1 MPDLVRFLHLANQL
15 KDVRRTGWVRCG
27 VHDAE
32 SVADHAWGVSLLA
45 LLLAPPG
52 LDRHRLLAL
61 AVAHDLAE
69 TITGD
74 ITPHDDIPIA
84 DKRAR
89 EQVAMEH
96 LAGLLNKDELTAL
109 WREYADHT
117 TAESR
122 FIHELD
128 ALEMAGQAI
137 SYERA
142 GRLGTRDAD
151 RFIASASGR
160 IHSPQVREHLT
171 SLIASRSNPNGER

>member
-1 MPDLVRFLHLANQL
+1 
-15 KDVRRTGWVRCG
+15 
-27 VHDAE
+27 
-32 SVADHAWGVSLLA
+32 
-45 LLLAPPG
+45 
-52 LDRHRLLAL
+52 
-61 AVAHDLAE
+61 
-69 TITGD
+69 
-74 ITPHDDIPIA
+74 
-84 DKRAR
+84 
-89 EQVAMEH
+89 MEH
-96 LAGLLNKDELTAL
+96 LTSLLNGGELTAL